1 MARIVRNR
9 SGKQVTLLNPS
20 ERGRKFLSELK
31 TKTKQTVDGVTK
43 VDEKGK
49 PIRLKEREIG
59 YRVGYLA
66 AQKESAKI
74 FNSKKK
80 KKNKK

>member
-1 MARIVRNR
+1 MSRIVLNR
-9 SGKQVTLLNPS
+9 SGKQVTLLNPN
-20 ERGRKFLSELK
+20 EKAKKFLGELK
-31 TKTKQTVDGVTK
+31 SKTKQTAQGVTK
-43 VDEKGK
+43 LDEKGK

-66 AQKESAKI
+66 ARQESARI